1 MATRAVHP
9 ENLGNNSTNEFLL
22 AFCRFAARRGVPD
35 TVISDNSTLVAANDF
50 LQMTLL
56 EISGSDLANDYL
68 SKQIVSSESLGIL
81 FTCMATRAVHPENLG
96 NNSTKEFLLAFCR
109 FAARR
114 GVPDTV
120 ISDNSTLVAANDF
133 LQMTLLEISG
143 NDLVTLLLNIPGALT
158 DLDYP
163 PQGSA
168 QESLLARHQETLLV
182 LEKFWTVWHRDYL
195 SALAERHQRRI
206 SQGRST
212 PLAPRVGHIVI
223 MADDNLPRGRWPLA
237 IIVELHSD
245 RNNTVR
251 TATVRTAK

>member
-1 MATRAVHP
+1 MPHLPAARVNRSRPFRKIGLDYLGSIKALDDMNSVPKVWVCLFTCMATRAVHP

-143 NDLVTLLLNIPGALT
+143 NDLVN
-158 DLDYP
+158 
-163 PQGSA
+163 
-168 QESLLARHQETLLV
+168 
-182 LEKFWTVWHRDYL
+182 DYL
-195 SALAERHQRRI
+195 SKQ
-206 SQGRST
+206 
-212 PLAPRVGHIVI
+212 IV
-223 MADDNLPRGRWPLA
+223 
-237 IIVELHSD
+237 S
-245 RNNTVR
+245 
-251 TATVRTAK
+251 